1 MKRWARSWD
10 ELVITFLQQ
19 LVPCWKSYQSD
30 VWFILGKSLLSACF
44 TLYGDFIATVKVK
57 MIWLVVLKVLLKRG
71 VRIEGVFMVLARM
84 CEGETEKLCWM
95 TFFRYHENIFIV
107 NWLLFPF
114 SHKSMSK
121 VQYRCW
127 VAPIWRYS
135 SSQRC
140 WMGIK
145 TGLCLVST
153 HQTGKPRCW
162 PCAQGA
168 CETAAHFLF
177 PTQEFGNHHSYQLT
191 LTKCLLL

>member
-1 MKRWARSWD
+1 MRRIGNYFSST
-10 ELVITFLQQ
+10 V
-19 LVPCWKSYQSD
+19 
-30 VWFILGKSLLSACF
+30 GSLLEILSVWCVIHF
-44 TLYGDFIATVKVK
+44 GEITTVCMFYTLWRFYCHSEGKDDMTCRVKSF
-57 MIWLVVLKVLLKRG
+57 VLFW
-71 VRIEGVFMVLARM
+71 IDGVFMVLATM

-114 SHKSMSK
+114 SHKSTSK

-140 WMGIK
+140 WMGLK

-191 LTKCLLL
+191 LTKCLLLKPCNL